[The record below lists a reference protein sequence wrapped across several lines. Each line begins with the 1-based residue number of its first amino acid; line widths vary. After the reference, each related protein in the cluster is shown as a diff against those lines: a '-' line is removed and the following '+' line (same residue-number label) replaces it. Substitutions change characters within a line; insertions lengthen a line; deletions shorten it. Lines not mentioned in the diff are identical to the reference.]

1 MKNKLKSSKNKA
13 NCIFTLSAIPK
24 WVSSI
29 ILQKNDSLINF
40 KKRKKKKKH
49 CNTLLLYWDY
59 FLMNETNKELHGNSP
74 RQVTSCNY
82 WRYFSINNLI
92 FRTLLLFSTIA
103 TVTLHYRKATE
114 TTEETF
120 QGTL

>member
-40 KKRKKKKKH
+40 KKRKKKKKALQH
-49 CNTLLLYWDY
+49 TATILRL
-59 FLMNETNKELHGNSP
+59 FFNERNKQRAP
-74 RQVTSCNY
+74 
-82 WRYFSINNLI
+82 W
-92 FRTLLLFSTIA
+92 
-103 TVTLHYRKATE
+103 
-114 TTEETF
+114 
-120 QGTL
+120 